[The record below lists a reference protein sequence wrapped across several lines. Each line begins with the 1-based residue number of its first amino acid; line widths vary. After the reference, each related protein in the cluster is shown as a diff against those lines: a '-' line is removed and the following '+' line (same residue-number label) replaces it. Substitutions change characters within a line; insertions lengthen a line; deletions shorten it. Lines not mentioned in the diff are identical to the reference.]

1 MFKWKFILLSLV
13 SVTALADNEAL
24 SIETRLPAGFEL
36 AFPNESNTQP
46 EISDFTIVN
55 FVPMSN
61 EEGERWVVITVTNT
75 ASGRRTLN
83 QNHLMALVA
92 DGSRI
97 HPQELSQSILANET
111 LSIVINFGI
120 SKFPLL
126 NVYSRTEK

>member
-1 MFKWKFILLSLV
+1 MFKWMFILLSLV
-13 SVTALADNEAL
+13 SVNALADNESL

-36 AFPNESNTQP
+36 AFPNESNIQP
-46 EISDFTIVN
+46 EISDFTVLN

-97 HPQELSQSILANET
+97 HPQALSQSVLANET
-111 LSIVINFGI
+111 LSIVINFGM